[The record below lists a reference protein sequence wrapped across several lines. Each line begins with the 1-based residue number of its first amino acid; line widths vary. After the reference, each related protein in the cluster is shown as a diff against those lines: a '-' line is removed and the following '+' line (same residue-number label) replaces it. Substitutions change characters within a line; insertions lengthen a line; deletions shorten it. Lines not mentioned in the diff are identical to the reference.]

1 VSKPPLVANLLFNA
15 ELFRHKGIHA
25 WSVQAPDGP
34 ISLLLLH
41 FDRRAVAWPRVLEA
55 CTERGLSVRPVLDAS
70 GKVAIL
76 LANTREVD
84 DLQHLMEGVFE
95 RIDSK
100 GERHFYNTGWLAPN
114 AQDASRRN
122 SRRGIGGRRLVWS
135 VAAFVSVAL
144 GALAVGSLAA
154 TSSAPTER
162 SDTALKQSQI
172 SNAVQ
177 KSHKGS
183 GAFDTVRASKDLRE
197 CFANSQSSQNELQV
211 QLEPVT
217 SCLGELGY
225 VVDSSNQISIGGVSE
240 ILVKFSGEE
249 AAIEMTAVRTNSQWK
264 LKT

>member
-1 VSKPPLVANLLFNA
+1 MSKPPLVANLLLNE

-25 WSVQAPDGP
+25 WSMQDPDGP
-34 ISLLLLH
+34 SSHLLLH

-55 CTERGLSVRPVLDAS
+55 CTERGLSLRPVLEAS

-76 LANTREVD
+76 LAITREAD
-84 DLQHLMEGVFE
+84 EIQRLMEEVFE

-114 AQDASRRN
+114 TQDASRRN
-122 SRRGIGGRRLVWS
+122 SRRSAGGRRLVWS

-144 GALAVGSLAA
+144 GMLGVGSLAA
-154 TSSAPTER
+154 TSPAPTER
-162 SDTALKQSQI
+162 ADTALKQSQN
-172 SNAVQ
+172 SNADQ
-177 KSHKGS
+177 KSPKAAN
-183 GAFDTVRASKDLRE
+183 AFDAARASKNLKQ
-197 CFANSQSSQNELQV
+197 CFENSQASQNELQV

-217 SCLGELGY
+217 SCLGDLGY
-225 VVDSSNQISIGGVSE
+225 VVDSSKQISIGGVSE
-240 ILVKFSGEE
+240 IQVKFSGEE